1 MTIEQPTELQRRWN
15 VVSLAQFRIVGFDY
29 ETQQY
34 KVRNKNDK
42 TLEHWIDAEI
52 IDAIEYFAEE
62 AASYNTNE
70 LMARKAE
77 RKRLFTALI
86 NGDEQESEEGKSAH
100 GGAPKVKPKAF

>member
-77 RKRLFTALI
+77 RKRLFTALV
-86 NGDEQESEEGKSAH
+86 NPALAEEEE
-100 GGAPKVKPKAF
+100 P